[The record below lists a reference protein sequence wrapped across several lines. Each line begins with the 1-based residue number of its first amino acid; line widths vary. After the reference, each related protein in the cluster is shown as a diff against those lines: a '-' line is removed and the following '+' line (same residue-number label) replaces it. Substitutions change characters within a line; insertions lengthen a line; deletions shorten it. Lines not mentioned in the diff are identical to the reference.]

1 MDPLTS
7 KLQALLKPGA
17 GVLIPGAANA
27 LTARIAEQAGFEV
40 VLLTGAG
47 LANTYLGVPDI
58 GLTTATEVA
67 DQIAAIREATE
78 IPIMADGDTGFGN
91 ALNVRRTVRLFERAG
106 ANLIQLEDQVF
117 PKKCGHFEGKQVIPR
132 LEMVQ
137 KIKAAVDARKNG
149 MLVLARTDARA
160 VEGLEGALER
170 IQSYKEAGA
179 DVLFVEAPTSDAEL
193 AAIPKQV
200 PGPHVCNMVFGGKTP
215 LHSREKLGQMGYAG
229 IAYANAALQ
238 ASVLAMQSVLRH
250 LKAHG
255 SLAGAESGV
264 MRFADRQKLVD
275 HQGYIDLEKR
285 YAVR

>member
-1 MDPLTS
+1 MDSLTE
-7 KLQALLKPGA
+7 KLDALLRPGS
-17 GVLIPGAANA
+17 GTLIPGAANA

-67 DQIAAIREATE
+67 DQIAAIREAIE

-132 LEMVQ
+132 QEMVQ
-137 KIKAAVDARKNG
+137 KIKAAVDARRNG

-160 VEGLEGALER
+160 VEGL
-170 IQSYKEAGA
+170 Q
-179 DVLFVEAPTSDAEL
+179 
-193 AAIPKQV
+193 
-200 PGPHVCNMVFGGKTP
+200 
-215 LHSREKLGQMGYAG
+215 
-229 IAYANAALQ
+229 AAL
-238 ASVLAMQSVLRH
+238 
-250 LKAHG
+250 
-255 SLAGAESGV
+255 
-264 MRFADRQKLVD
+264 
-275 HQGYIDLEKR
+275 
-285 YAVR
+285 